1 MEQLQKVFLACFN
14 RLKSPQQNG
23 YEATH
28 TDALLL
34 VAATDFEMAPMFTLS
49 LRMRR
54 KIRPREGGGV
64 GGGAIWPPETSA
76 DEKTINEIF
85 R

>member
-1 MEQLQKVFLACFN
+1 MEQLQKMFLACFN

-34 VAATDFEMAPMFTLS
+34 VAATDFEVAPMFTLS

-54 KIRPREGGGV
+54 KIRPREGGRRRRSHLAAG
-64 GGGAIWPPETSA
+64 
-76 DEKTINEIF
+76 DERRCKNY
-85 R
+85 